1 MATKTSYTQ
10 SGGRGQGSKRGG
22 KMPVT
27 TQPPRDGRN
36 GGGMKPFGGNASANP
51 GRKGK

>member
-1 MATKTSYTQ
+1 MALKTSYTQ

-27 TQPPRDGRN
+27 TQPMRDGRN
-36 GGGMKPFGGNASANP
+36 GGGMKPFAGNASANP
-51 GRKGK
+51 KGK